1 MAKFSSEKYPGLILQ
16 DDKGVW
22 ARFERGEFETTDAA
36 VIKRLRA
43 LPQADGVKEGAQDA
57 PASGD
62 SAPAK
67 SAPKGDWVAWAMRC
81 GAEQAS
87 AEAAT
92 RDQLI
97 EQFGDATPKE

>member
-43 LPQADGVKEGAQDA
+43 LPQADGVKEGAQGT
-57 PASGD
+57 PASD

-67 SAPKGDWVAWAMRC
+67 SAAKAEWVAWAVRC
-81 GAEQAS
+81 GAEQTS

-92 RDQLI
+92 RDQLA
-97 EQFGDATPKE
+97 EQFGDATPKG

>member
-1 MAKFSSEKYPGLILQ
+1 MAKFTSETYRGLTLQ

-22 ARFERGEFETTDAA
+22 AQFKDGEFETTDAA

-43 LPQADGVKEGAQDA
+43 LPESDGVTEAKEQA
-57 PASGD
+57 ASGD

-67 SAPKGDWVAWAMRC
+67 SAPKGDWVAWAVRC